1 MSRLLSPIEA
11 KDKRETYNLGLES
24 KSATLDEAI
33 VSKRNELL
41 AMDEEFLR
49 SMQDQRIAQL
59 EEDAEWQKRNDELKA
74 ETEELEQRRIKA
86 LVPLEER
93 EKQID
98 YREEAL
104 SQREHNVSKQEQEAA
119 DNLALL
125 EVRLDE
131 ASDRLQSVR
140 NQEKELEK
148 RFEGVKLQE
157 KLTIERTNEFNEVL
171 KNSLEKLEISRKE
184 IAILK
189 AEQEGKET
197 YLSEWQKRIDA
208 KEKDLVS
215 RETKLLDR
223 YKMLERDVKEI
234 NSKKI

>member
-1 MSRLLSPIEA
+1 MKLLSPTET
-11 KDKRETYNLGLES
+11 KDKRESYNLGLES

-41 AMDEEFLR
+41 SMDEEFLR
-49 SMQDQRIAQL
+49 SMQDQRIARL
-59 EEDAEWQKRNDELKA
+59 EEDAEWQKRNDELKT
-74 ETEELEQRRIKA
+74 ETEELEQRKVKA
-86 LVPLEER
+86 LLPLEER

-140 NQEKELEK
+140 NQEKDLEK

-157 KLTIERTNEFNEVL
+157 RLTIERTNEFNEVL
-171 KNSLEKLEISRKE
+171 KNSLEQLETSRKE
-184 IAILK
+184 IAQLK

-223 YKMLERDVKEI
+223 YKMLERDMKEI